1 MWLKES
7 FQDSNSHGG
16 EALVSIM
23 AESYSTSLEWKGS
36 IEIGKRLAELIPSG
50 IDFELIDEG
59 ESAKLVVNVVSDN
72 LEELRISVDSLLTLF
87 SDQDQ

>member
-1 MWLKES
+1 MKES

>member
-1 MWLKES
+1 
-7 FQDSNSHGG
+7 
-16 EALVSIM
+16 M

-36 IEIGKRLAELIPSG
+36 IEIGKRLAELIPLG

-72 LEELRISVDSLLTLF
+72 LEELRISVDSLLALF